1 MTHVERQ
8 PNIDVILNTHIEG
21 IGNAG
26 DKVSVKPQFAYNN
39 ILLPGLGVYASPEN
53 LDKYKDHIVKEEEQH
68 SSPNALLVC
77 QHSCVIVYNN
87 IYELF

>member
-8 PNIDVILNTHIEG
+8 PNIDVILKTYVEG

-26 DKVSVKPQFAYNN
+26 DKVSVKPNFAYNN

-53 LDKYKDHIVKEEEQH
+53 LEKYKYHEVTEEQH
-68 SSPNALLVC
+68 STPNAPLV
-77 QHSCVIVYNN
+77 SMAA
-87 IYELF
+87 FST